1 MLGQSGEI
9 SISGERD
16 VCVIQPIFTL
26 SAVMN
31 LTAASIGKLIIA
43 VSIPLSA
50 LLILFY
56 GTLPNIAKIE
66 LLIHFIFGSI
76 FLLPFLLL
84 SILRIAFIGEE
95 AFFFFSSSW
104 NPNNALGPSQFR
116 LIALLLS
123 FPSWPCHLM
132 IGGFFAPVPYYKKI
146 YCPLSK
152 PGCFDR
158 YTASLQ
164 LSDIVHLYV
173 PQVK

>member
-76 FLLPFLLL
+76 FLLPFLHYPFSGCFHWWRGLFLL
-84 SILRIAFIGEE
+84 LIFLESQQRTGIVPISFDRTLAFVSHVIVPLDDWWSFCSSDILSE
-95 AFFFFSSSW
+95 
-104 NPNNALGPSQFR
+104 N
-116 LIALLLS
+116 LLS
-123 FPSWPCHLM
+123 FIKAWM
-132 IGGFFAPVPYYKKI
+132 FW
-146 YCPLSK
+146 
-152 PGCFDR
+152 
-158 YTASLQ
+158 
-164 LSDIVHLYV
+164 
-173 PQVK
+173 